1 MKPIYEIDFSV
12 LNENEKVE
20 FMYDLYDSMEAG
32 FQEIQFP
39 IQLLAQTLIFTRW
52 WNSYKYMAPNEPT
65 PQILETAIELLWDFQ
80 EEKCDPKTF
89 ARFQKSLSDSALE
102 ILTGDDSELNAD
114 SESEAFYQRHFQQWD
129 AMSYEVFLSNLCT
142 VLEEAVSQ
150 EITWDAVEGVVDG
163 DIGDTM
169 IDFFETVY
177 KNDSNGYY
185 PSELDQREK
194 EIYNTP
200 TFARVIALL
209 QQDMRTALKRIP
221 LPELRAQ
228 YQSEYL
234 FSPEESAKISYQN
247 VQADN
252 L

>member
-114 SESEAFYQRHFQQWD
+114 SESEAFIRGIFNSGMQCPMRYSFPICVLYWRR
-129 AMSYEVFLSNLCT
+129 LSLRK
-142 VLEEAVSQ
+142 SHGMP
-150 EITWDAVEGVVDG
+150 W
-163 DIGDTM
+163 
-169 IDFFETVY
+169 
-177 KNDSNGYY
+177 
-185 PSELDQREK
+185 R
-194 EIYNTP
+194 
-200 TFARVIALL
+200 ALL
-209 QQDMRTALKRIP
+209 MGILGIP
-221 LPELRAQ
+221 
-228 YQSEYL
+228 
-234 FSPEESAKISYQN
+234 
-247 VQADN
+247 
-252 L
+252 